1 MYMYFPYI
9 QVQINEDNAMII
21 LETLI
26 FTLTYVTEGDC
37 TDSGTSSSYYYE
49 LLNAN
54 LLFQFILK

>member
-1 MYMYFPYI
+1 MYFPYI

-26 FTLTYVTEGDC
+26 FNLTYVTEGDC
-37 TDSGTSSSYYYE
+37 TDSGTSSYYYE